1 MMINRL
7 KGLGATLVILAILA
21 GLPAVLLAL
30 GPPVAL
36 TRFTTDPIGALL
48 RPDDGTLA
56 LAFLWVLGWAVW
68 AILAVLIG
76 IETIAALRQVRA
88 PKLGPLHAPQSLAGR
103 LVGAA
108 ALLFVATSSLP
119 VPALAAPT
127 PAAPVTATTLPEETN
142 EPAPTEPEAAL
153 GVERY
158 TVQLGDSLWRI
169 AEWYLGDG
177 ARYPE
182 ILNLNRTLLRAGP
195 DFLQPGWQLTL
206 PSHATSEG
214 ERVETITVK
223 RGDSL
228 SQLAAT
234 HLGDAARYPE
244 IFDASTII
252 TQPDGR
258 HLTDPDLIDIGW
270 TLHIP
275 HPAEAAEDTPE
286 GGQPSLPAA
295 IDPTD
300 ADAPAESAPPPTTA
314 PSTGA
319 ERSRAADPA
328 QVVAGDAASD
338 EGEQTGAEP
347 ALVASWLVPGL
358 AAGGLLCG
366 SLALALARRRA
377 LQARH
382 RRPGRAMPLTP
393 AVLAPIEKTVL
404 AHPAVAVT
412 VDDLDRIL
420 RWTANAHVAAN
431 LPLPTVAAIELTATR
446 IVLHLAEP
454 QTVVAPWHAESDS
467 DLRWILDLAEAPNLD
482 APPTP
487 SERAWPQLVTI
498 GTTEAG
504 ATWLI
509 NVEEAGALHLVGD
522 PTYAADLARYLVAE
536 LTLNPWARDVRVD
549 CINTCPE
556 LTDLEPGK
564 LQHHTTLDI
573 LDPLL
578 RDANATA
585 NRLAMLDVPDVT
597 HARARSAGDDL
608 WGSRV
613 LVIDAHIAT
622 TPEVTGLLQNVLDQP
637 HRTGTSLLIIT
648 DTDQPTPGSGV
659 QVRLTAEGRVVIPSV
674 GLDLIAVGL
683 TSDEAGGVAQLMQV
697 ADQTADEP
705 MPALTDPTQA
715 WEAHSNAA
723 GQLVDPRLGQRGGH
737 EADGTTL
744 MSEPDE
750 AYLATATTPEELGT
764 LAPIVPDEVRH
775 EVEDADP
782 SLDADLIEWFAK
794 HSDRPR
800 LSILGP
806 LTVRIGRGGN
816 AVAGAKQRP
825 FLTQLLA
832 YLGTR
837 PRGVT
842 VAEVAEATGIATD
855 RVRRDIS
862 NLRQWIGT
870 DPTTGQL
877 HIPGALESE
886 TSHRLGGGRYEVNG
900 LLVDADLFRR
910 LRVRG
915 EARGR
920 DGLPDLKKA
929 LTLVTGQPLRDIRL
943 GSWLVDSGLNH
954 HLTYAI
960 VDTAHLVC
968 TIALANHDHA
978 AARAAA
984 ELAILAAPHEEIPR
998 LDLIAVATAEGRRS
1012 EADHLIRA
1020 TLNGDTTDTP
1030 HELSARADAILNRHE
1045 TLRDAKVS

>member
-76 IETIAALRQVRA
+76 IETIAALRQVKA
-88 PKLGPLHAPQSLAGR
+88 PQLGPLHAPQSLAGR

-127 PAAPVTATTLPEETN
+127 PAAPVTATTIPETN
-142 EPAPTEPEAAL
+142 EPAPAEPAAPRSAP
-153 GVERY
+153 VEHY

-169 AEWYLGDG
+169 AERHLGDG

-214 ERVETITVK
+214 ERTETITVQ

-228 SQLAAT
+228 SKLAAT

-244 IFDASTII
+244 IFDASTTI

-275 HPAEAAEDTPE
+275 HPATAADPE
-286 GGQPSLPAA
+286 GRQPSLPAA
-295 IDPTD
+295 SDPTD
-300 ADAPAESAPPPTTA
+300 ADAPAESAPTPTTA
-314 PSTGA
+314 PSTGP
-319 ERSRAADPA
+319 ERSRAADPG

-338 EGEQTGAEP
+338 AGEQTEAEP

-420 RWTANAHVAAN
+420 RWTDNAHVAAN
-431 LPLPTVAAIELTATR
+431 LPLPGVAAIELTATR
-446 IVLHLAEP
+446 IVLHLTEP
-454 QTVVAPWHAESDS
+454 QTVVAPWHAESVS
-467 DLRWILDLAEAPNLD
+467 DLRWTLDLAEAPNLD
-482 APPTP
+482 APPTA

-504 ATWLI
+504 DTWLI

-522 PTYAADLARYLVAE
+522 ATYAADLARYLVAE

-564 LQHHTTLDI
+564 LQHHTSLDV
-573 LDPLL
+573 LDSLL

-585 NRLAMLDVPDVT
+585 NRLSVLEVPDVT
-597 HARARSAGDDL
+597 HARAHSAGDDL

-613 LVIDAHIAT
+613 LVIDAHTAT
-622 TPEVTGLLQNVLDQP
+622 TPEVTGLLDTVMELP

-648 DTDQPTPGSGV
+648 DTDQPTSGSGV
-659 QVRLTAEGRVVIPSV
+659 EVRLTAEGRVVIPSV

-683 TSDEAGGVAQLMQV
+683 TSDEAGGVARLMQV
-697 ADQTADEP
+697 ADQTTDEP

-723 GQLVDPRLGQRGGH
+723 GQLVDPRLRQRGDH
-737 EADGTTL
+737 EADGSTL
-744 MSEPDE
+744 LPDLDE
-750 AYLATATTPEELGT
+750 VYGATATTPEELAT
-764 LAPIVPDEVRH
+764 LAPIVPDAVRH

-782 SLDADLIEWFAK
+782 TLDADLAEWFAK

-806 LTVRIGRGGN
+806 LAVRIGRGGN

-842 VAEVAEATGIATD
+842 VAEVAEATGIAID

-870 DPTTGQL
+870 DPTTGQP

-886 TSHRLGGGRYEVNG
+886 SSHRLGGGRYEVNG

-915 EARGR
+915 EARGA
-920 DGLPDLKKA
+920 DGQPDLKKA
-929 LTLVTGQPLRDIRL
+929 LTLVTGQPLRDIKL

-968 TIALANHDHA
+968 TIALANHDHQ

-1045 TLRDAKVS
+1045 NLRDAKVS